1 MDKSPDGFLFPALR
15 VTTRGETVLPRPAS
29 YESVLRQFKEAVVAA
44 GVAADP
50 ATYGLHS
57 MRRGAVTSAIN
68 NGASDHAV
76 QKSMRVASGS
86 TVRRY
91 ATLSDDALKSAST
104 AIFKKM

>member
-1 MDKSPDGFLFPALR
+1 M
-15 VTTRGETVLPRPAS
+15 
-29 YESVLRQFKEAVVAA
+29 AA
-44 GVAADP
+44 GVTADP

-68 NGASDHAV
+68 NGASDHTV
-76 QKSMRVASGS
+76 QKSMRVASGA

-91 ATLSDDALKSAST
+91 ATLSDSSLKAAST